1 MASEAAL
8 DSVAYLS
15 GNAADTDQD
24 LCIGRSQTMRFRTFG
39 RTGLQ
44 VSELV
49 FGGGWVGGVL
59 IHQDDATK
67 LATLRR
73 AMSAGINWIDTAPM
87 YGKGQS
93 EQALG
98 WLLKE
103 IDSAPHLSTKV
114 YLDSTRLNDIPG
126 QVERSVYESLQ
137 RLGRESV
144 DVLLLHN
151 ALATSATAGTI
162 TPDHVLNAGGA
173 ADALERMREQG
184 FTRYI
189 GFTAL
194 GDAHCCRRVV
204 ASGRF
209 DAAQVY
215 YNLLNPSAAR
225 RMPQGWTGQDFGGLI
240 DACKEQGTAVMAIRV
255 FAAGVLATDLRH
267 GREVI
272 VTQATDL
279 AGEER
284 RARAA
289 FAALG
294 DTYGTRAQTALR
306 FALSNPDVSCAI
318 IGLAEPAHLEEALA
332 AAQLGPLPQPALDAL
347 ERVYAVGFA
356 A

>member
-1 MASEAAL
+1 
-8 DSVAYLS
+8 
-15 GNAADTDQD
+15 
-24 LCIGRSQTMRFRTFG
+24 MRYRTFG

-67 LATLRR
+67 LSTLRR
-73 AMSAGINWIDTAPM
+73 AMEAGINWIDTAPS
-87 YGKGQS
+87 YGKTQS

-103 IDSAPHLSTKV
+103 IDTKPYLSTKV
-114 YLDSTRLNDIPG
+114 LLDTARLDDIQS
-126 QVERSVYESLQ
+126 QVERSMHESLQ

-151 ALATSATAGTI
+151 PIEPAAAGNAVTA
-162 TPDHVLNAGGA
+162 DHVLRAGGA
-173 ADALERMREQG
+173 ADALERMREQKL
-184 FTRYI
+184 TRYI

-194 GDAHCCRRVV
+194 GDAASCRRVID
-204 ASGRF
+204 SGRF

-225 RMPQGWTGQDFGGLI
+225 AMPARWTGHDFSGLI
-240 DACKEQGTAVMAIRV
+240 ASCKAQGTAVMAIRV
-255 FAAGVLATDLRH
+255 FAAGVLATEVRH

-272 VTQATDL
+272 VTRATDVPT
-279 AGEER
+279 EER
-284 RARAA
+284 RARAV

-294 DTYGTRAQTALR
+294 GAYGTRAQAALR
-306 FALSNPDVSCAI
+306 FVLANPDVSCAI
-318 IGLAEPAHLEEALA
+318 IGLAEHAHLEEALA
-332 AAQLGPLPQPALDAL
+332 GAALGPLPRQAL
-347 ERVYAVGFA
+347 EALEQVYATDFGQSA
-356 A
+356 G